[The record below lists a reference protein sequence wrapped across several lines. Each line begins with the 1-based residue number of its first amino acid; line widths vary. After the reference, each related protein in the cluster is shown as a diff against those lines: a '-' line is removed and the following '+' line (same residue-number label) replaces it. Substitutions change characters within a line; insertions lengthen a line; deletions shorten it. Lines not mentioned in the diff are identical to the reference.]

1 AEDGVTCSICH
12 QITSQNLGKRES
24 FNGGFLVGTPTPSI
38 DHPEFGPFPIEPAQQ
53 QIMQTS
59 TGGFRPIAATHI
71 RDSALCATCHTLYT
85 RSLGPGVKDLGF
97 FPEQMPY
104 LEWLHSDYPEKHSCQ
119 SCHMP
124 EVDGQAPISAVM
136 GVPRIGMHQ
145 HTFTGGN
152 FFVLKLL
159 NLHRHELSVAA
170 LPGELSAEAE
180 RTAKFLQTQAARVT
194 IHSLNASDGKLV
206 AEVFVEN
213 LTGHKLPTAFPSRRT
228 WLHFT
233 VRDRDGKTVFESG
246 ALKPDGSIEGNVNDT
261 DSSRF
266 EPHFREITSSD
277 QVEI

>member
-1 AEDGVTCSICH
+1 CADCHMPMARYQAKLQGKLGEVFAHIPFDEDPKRNADAEDGVTCSICH

-38 DHPEFGPFPIEPAQQ
+38 DHPEFGPVPIEPGQQ

-124 EVDGQAPISAVM
+124 EV
-136 GVPRIGMHQ
+136 
-145 HTFTGGN
+145 
-152 FFVLKLL
+152 
-159 NLHRHELSVAA
+159 
-170 LPGELSAEAE
+170 
-180 RTAKFLQTQAARVT
+180 
-194 IHSLNASDGKLV
+194 
-206 AEVFVEN
+206 
-213 LTGHKLPTAFPSRRT
+213 
-228 WLHFT
+228 
-233 VRDRDGKTVFESG
+233 
-246 ALKPDGSIEGNVNDT
+246 
-261 DSSRF
+261 
-266 EPHFREITSSD
+266 
-277 QVEI
+277 